1 MKKLSHNKRIQKK
14 KTAGEILSRLP
25 EVFGVREVEKYVR
38 YPGLWASRV
47 AASGRI
53 LRLQRGTYWNRFR
66 YPDLSL
72 PYLACQIKSDPS
84 YISCEW
90 ALHARG
96 VLLQRPFVCTVVTLS
111 TAVGR
116 GREVAL
122 MGETIEFSKIDESLF
137 WGYEP
142 VEGYFLASAEKAYL
156 DTFHYHRDPERWG
169 EIEKDML
176 DLKAFQSMA
185 AKFPKRTVKR
195 IRIGN

>member
-1 MKKLSHNKRIQKK
+1 MKKSAPELQSLKKRP
-14 KTAGEILSRLP
+14 AGEILSRLP
-25 EVFGVREVEKYVR
+25 EVFGIREVEKYVG
-38 YPGLWASRV
+38 YPAQWLSRA

-53 LRLQRGTYWNRFR
+53 IRLQRGIYWNRWR

-72 PYLACQIKSDPS
+72 AYLACQIKSAPC

-96 VLLQRPFVCTVVTLS
+96 VLLQKPFVCTEVTLS

-116 GREVAL
+116 GRNIVL
-122 MGETIEFSKIDESLF
+122 MGETIEFSHIDTSLF

-156 DTFHYHRDPERWG
+156 DALHYHRDLQNWG
-169 EIEKDML
+169 ELEKDTLNMERL
-176 DLKAFQSMA
+176 HAMA
-185 AKFPKRTVKR
+185 KKFPRQIAKRL
-195 IRIGN
+195 